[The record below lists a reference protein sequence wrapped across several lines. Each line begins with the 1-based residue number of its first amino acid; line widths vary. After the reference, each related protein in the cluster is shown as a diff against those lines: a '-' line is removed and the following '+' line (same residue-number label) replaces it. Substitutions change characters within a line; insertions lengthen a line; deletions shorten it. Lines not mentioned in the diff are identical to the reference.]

1 MRKSATRHGTTIV
14 SKLILLCDMLVVWGA
29 AYAAAYWRFGDP
41 SLHNSYATLVLATSL
56 IMAGVSSA
64 VYQSF
69 RGGSWWAVFARAKL
83 CWFAVSVLLM
93 AWLVFSKS
101 ASDYSRLFIGT
112 WMGIMLIGLLIERSS
127 FMLVLRWLSKK
138 GYRTRDVL
146 LVGTGPMSAAL
157 SDRARLSAWSGYR
170 ISQIVNP
177 HALEQVEDLAD
188 HYDFDEVWI
197 NLAAHDTELIPKVL
211 HALRHSAADIR
222 VVPDMLT
229 YRIINHGITFIMGV
243 PMLDISASSLGGI
256 NKIVKLVEDYILAM
270 LILLLISPIMIAI
283 SIAVKA
289 TSPGPVFFKQRRHG
303 WNGEEITVYKFRS
316 MKVHQESDGH
326 VSQATKGDS
335 RITPLGAFLRRTS
348 LDELPQFINVLQG
361 RMSIVGPRPH
371 AVEHNHHY
379 KELIPRYML
388 RHKMKPGITGWAQ
401 VNGLRGETDT
411 LDKME
416 ARVDYD
422 LHYLEHWSLF
432 LDLKIVFFTIFKG
445 FINKNAY

>member
-1 MRKSATRHGTTIV
+1 MRKSSTRHGTTIV
-14 SKLILLCDMLVVWGA
+14 SKLILLSDMLVVWAA
-29 AYAAAYWRFGDP
+29 AYGAAYWRFGEATLD
-41 SLHNSYATLVLATSL
+41 NRYATLVLATSL
-56 IMAGVSSA
+56 LMAGVSSA

-69 RGGSWWAVFARAKL
+69 RGGSWWAVFARVKI
-83 CWFAVSVLLM
+83 CWFSVAILLM

-101 ASDYSRLFIGT
+101 ASDYSRIFLASWLGL
-112 WMGIMLIGLLIERSS
+112 MLAGLMLARSV
-127 FMLVLRWLSKK
+127 FMVVLRYLSKK

-146 LVGTGPMSAAL
+146 LVGTGPMSEAL
-157 SDRARLSAWSGYR
+157 SDRVRLSAWSGYR
-170 ISQIVNP
+170 INQIVDP
-177 HALEQVEDLAD
+177 HKLDQVQDLAD

-197 NLAAHDTELIPKVL
+197 NLAVHDTELIPKVL

-256 NKIVKLVEDYILAM
+256 NKLVKIAEDYILAT
-270 LILLLISPIMIAI
+270 LILIMISPIMLAIA
-283 SIAVKA
+283 IAVKV

-303 WNGEEITVYKFRS
+303 WGGEEITVYKFRS
-316 MKVHQESDGH
+316 MKLHQENAGQ

-371 AVEHNHHY
+371 AVQHNDHY

-416 ARVDYD
+416 ARVEYD

>member
-1 MRKSATRHGTTIV
+1 
-14 SKLILLCDMLVVWGA
+14 MLVVWIAAYGA
-29 AYAAAYWRFGDP
+29 AHWRFGGA
-41 SLHNSYATLVLATSL
+41 SLDNQYATLVLATSL

-69 RGGSWWAVFARAKL
+69 RGGSWLAVLARVKI
-83 CWFAVSVLLM
+83 CWFTVSVLLM
-93 AWLVFSKS
+93 AWLVFSKT
-101 ASDYSRLFIGT
+101 ADDYSRVFIAS
-112 WMGIMLIGLLIERSS
+112 WMGLILLGLLIERSL
-127 FMLVLRWLSKK
+127 FMILLRYLSKK

-146 LVGTGPMSAAL
+146 LVGTGPMSKAL
-157 SDRARLSAWSGYR
+157 SDRVRLSAWSGYR
-170 ISQIVNP
+170 IHQIVDA
-177 HALEQVEDLAD
+177 HELGQVEDLAD

-197 NLAAHDTELIPKVL
+197 NLAMQDTELIPKVL

-256 NKIVKLVEDYILAM
+256 NKIVKLIEDYVLAS
-270 LILLLISPIMIAI
+270 LILLLISPIMIGIA
-283 SIAVKA
+283 IAVKV

-303 WNGEEITVYKFRS
+303 WGGEEITVYKFRS
-316 MKVHQESDGH
+316 MKVHQENDGQ

-371 AVEHNHHY
+371 AVQHNHHY

>member
-1 MRKSATRHGTTIV
+1 
-14 SKLILLCDMLVVWGA
+14 
-29 AYAAAYWRFGDP
+29 
-41 SLHNSYATLVLATSL
+41 
-56 IMAGVSSA
+56 
-64 VYQSF
+64 
-69 RGGSWWAVFARAKL
+69 
-83 CWFAVSVLLM
+83 
-93 AWLVFSKS
+93 
-101 ASDYSRLFIGT
+101 
-112 WMGIMLIGLLIERSS
+112 
-127 FMLVLRWLSKK
+127 MLVLRYLSKK

-170 ISQIVNP
+170 ISQIVDA
-177 HALEQVEDLAD
+177 HELSHVEDLAD
-188 HYDFDEVWI
+188 SYNFDEVWI
-197 NLAAHDTELIPKVL
+197 NLAVQDTELIPKVL

-256 NKIVKLVEDYILAM
+256 NKIVKVIEDYILAT
-270 LILLLISPIMIAI
+270 LILILISPIMLGIA
-283 SIAVKA
+283 IAVKY
-289 TSPGPVFFKQRRHG
+289 TSKGPVLFKQRRHG

-316 MKVHQESDGH
+316 MTVHQESSG
-326 VSQATKGDS
+326 SITQATKNDS
-335 RITPLGAFLRRTS
+335 RFTPIGQFLRRTS

-361 RMSIVGPRPH
+361 RMSVVGPRPH
-371 AVEHNHHY
+371 AVQHNDHY

-411 LDKME
+411 LDKMQ

-422 LHYLEHWSLF
+422 LHYLEHWSLL
-432 LDLKIVFFTIFKG
+432 LDLRIVIGTVFKG